1 MEPADRITRHADRL
15 IALGIEYAP
24 KALLAAFTLI
34 VGIWIIRGV
43 TSVLRRALTHRR
55 LDPTLVPFL
64 SGVVGWG
71 LRVLLFVSVASMIGI
86 QTTSFVAILGAA
98 GLAIGLALQGS
109 LANFAGGMLIMI
121 FRPYKVGDLVESQG
135 QLGVVREIQMF
146 TTTFLSPD
154 NRLIIVPN
162 GSLSNGIIKNHSA
175 EGVMRV
181 DMTVAVSYGA
191 DLPRAKAT
199 LLDLLKQNAQV
210 LAEPAPAVAVSELG
224 EGAIRLVVRPFCKP
238 EHDWDVYFQTMEK
251 VPAAL
256 AAAGVPLP
264 APRHDVHLA
273 P

>member
-1 MEPADRITRHADRL
+1 METADKIKLHTDRL

-24 KALLAAFTLI
+24 KALLALVTLI
-34 VGIWIIRGV
+34 LGIWVIRGV
-43 TSVLRRALTHRR
+43 TTVLRRALTHRR

-64 SGVVGWG
+64 GGMLGWG
-71 LRVLLFVSVASMIGI
+71 LRILLLVSVASMIGI

-181 DMTVAVSYGA
+181 DMNVAVAYGA
-191 DLPRAKAT
+191 DLARTKGI
-199 LLDLLKQNAQV
+199 LLDLLKRNAQV
-210 LAEPAPAVAVSELG
+210 LAEPAPVVAVGELG
-224 EGAIRLVVRPFCKP
+224 DGAIRLVIRPSCKP
-238 EHDWDVYFQTMEK
+238 EHYWDVYFQTLESI
-251 VPAAL
+251 PAVL

-264 APRHDVHLA
+264 VPRRDVHMVQ
-273 P
+273 